1 MSPVLGEKRIREHH
15 HSECAPRD
23 AFVDFAAKTL
33 SYPELEFVVLHTQPA
48 LPQFTCKRSDD
59 LILIL
64 AGMRDEDVPVLRDE
78 KILGVIDSGHG
89 LGELLQ
95 RWNNALTEF
104 RQASREDPNTRPAA
118 AGQATVIDNYI
129 PVPTARD
136 LQADW

>member
-1 MSPVLGEKRIREHH
+1 
-15 HSECAPRD
+15 
-23 AFVDFAAKTL
+23 
-33 SYPELEFVVLHTQPA
+33 
-48 LPQFTCKRSDD
+48 
-59 LILIL
+59 
-64 AGMRDEDVPVLRDE
+64 MRDEDVPVLRDE